1 MTVTLR
7 GRVAAV
13 ARDDPRTDADLL
25 ARFVE
30 SGDPPAFAALVTR
43 HGPLVLGV
51 CRRALGATADA
62 DDAFQATFLVL
73 IRKADTMPWRATVG
87 PWLYGVAHRISRKAR
102 FKRDRRFAVETQV
115 DIVPHPETTMTDRAE
130 SDELHRAF
138 DDELAALPDAMR
150 QAVVLCELQGVSRA
164 AAAEQLRITEGTLS
178 SRLARARKVLRDRLA
193 TRGIALAIPAT
204 AAVSAKL
211 TAATVGLVN
220 GAVGTVPAA
229 VWALTQEAL
238 KTMAIYKLK
247 LGAVLVAAV
256 IGLTGFGL
264 SAQGGGDEQPAA
276 KAKADPP
283 AKPMTDAAPVKA
295 GPVATVNGQDIGRAE
310 FGEYL
315 IRKHGAKEIEAFVMR
330 KIIDAEAKKKGV
342 TVTAEE
348 VEANIQKSMEV
359 LSMSRKDFEAVLRR
373 DSGETPQ
380 SYRDDVL
387 VSQMTMEKLVA
398 ADARV
403 TDADLRIQF
412 DGKFGE
418 KRTVQLIL
426 WDKSAKP
433 EQVQA
438 EVAEA
443 RKNAEAFDRIAAGQT
458 HKDFAASKG
467 RIGPFGRTDHLE
479 DGESITEAAFALKK
493 AGDVSELIP
502 LAHLDAKMSALVK
515 LVEVVP
521 PEAGKRFEDEKAGLV
536 EAARWRLVL
545 VAMPKRFAE
554 WKEKAKPVYH
564 IKPEEKTTPQLKK

>member
-13 ARDDPRTDADLL
+13 ARDDPRTDAELL

-30 SGDPPAFAALVTR
+30 SGDPPAFAALVAR

-73 IRKADTMPWRATVG
+73 IRKAGAMPWRATVG
-87 PWLYGVAHRISRKAR
+87 PWLYVVAHRIARKAR

-115 DIVPHPETTMTDRAE
+115 DIMPHPETTTPDRAE

-164 AAAEQLRITEGTLS
+164 AAAKQLRITEGTLS

-193 TRGIALAIPAT
+193 TRGVALAIPAT

-211 TAATVGLVN
+211 TAATVGLAN
-220 GAVGTVPAA
+220 GAVGVVPAA
-229 VWALTQEAL
+229 VWALTQEAM
-238 KTMAIYKLK
+238 KTMAISKLK
-247 LGAVLVAAV
+247 LSAVLVAAV
-256 IGLTGFGL
+256 IGLTGFSL
-264 SAQGGGDEQPAA
+264 SAHGGGDDKPAA

-283 AKPMTDAAPVKA
+283 AKVKAETPPVKA
-295 GPVATVNGQDIGRAE
+295 GPVATINGQDLGRAE
-310 FGEYL
+310 FAEYL
-315 IRKHGAKEIEAFVMR
+315 IRKHGAKEIEGFVQR
-330 KIIDAEAKKKGV
+330 KIIDAEAEKKGV
-342 TVTAEE
+342 TVTAAEI
-348 VEANIQKSMEV
+348 EARVKATKDALAASG
-359 LSMSRKDFEAVLRR
+359 KDFDTIDFSKAGYTA
-373 DSGETPQ
+373 S
-380 SYRDDVL
+380 SYREEMVIP
-387 VSQMTMEKLVA
+387 QAKMEKLVA
-398 ADARV
+398 DDARV
-403 TDADLRIQF
+403 TDAALRVEF

-426 WDKSAKP
+426 WDKSTKP

-443 RKNAEAFDRIAAGQT
+443 RKSAKAFDRIAAGQT
-458 HKDFAASKG
+458 HKDFAATKG
-467 RIGPFGRTDHLE
+467 RIGPIGRTDHLE
-479 DGESITEAAFALKK
+479 DGEAITDAAFALKK
-493 AGDVSELIP
+493 AGDVSELIS

-515 LVEVVP
+515 LVEIVP
-521 PEAGKRFEDEKAGLV
+521 PEAGKQFEDEKAGLV

-545 VAMPKRFAE
+545 AAMPKRFAE

-564 IKPEEKTTPQLKK
+564 IQPEPKAQPQPKK